1 VKRRRFLQHCAATA
15 GGLIVPGLVLP
26 EIARPANVA
35 LHLSPQPGGG
45 GGTPEG
51 PATNELWMTVET
63 TTASESFTI
72 PTVFV
77 AGTWD
82 ATIDWGDGNTSTITA
97 FNDPDFAHTYAT
109 AGEYLIKIT
118 GQLGIISYNANAD
131 ALKIKAV
138 QANNSTVVRRLGNM
152 FDGASNLVG
161 AFPTF
166 DGSVMDVGESAAD
179 AFKDSG
185 LSGPLTTMDWSFAS
199 TFNYAFSETG
209 ITAFDSTQPLT
220 ATVYNGAFYNCA
232 DLVDFGAN
240 LFDALTTVDNYAFY
254 FCWKDC
260 SLLSAQSV
268 ENILISIAYACDN
281 NGLVAPV
288 SGNDIRIDYDTGTG
302 SLSSATTTA
311 IATCKTAGFTVRING
326 TLL

>member
-72 PTVFV
+72 PTSYE

-82 ATIDWGDGNTSTITA
+82 ATIDWGDGNTSTITSFDDA
-97 FNDPDFAHTYAT
+97 DFAHTYA
-109 AGEYLIKIT
+109 AADEYLVKIT
-118 GQLGIISYNANAD
+118 GQIGNIYFNGGGDRLKVKACQAD
-131 ALKIKAV
+131 
-138 QANNSTVVRRLGNM
+138 NSTVVRQVGRM
-152 FDGASNLVG
+152 FKNASNLAG
-161 AFPTF
+161 SFPTF
-166 DGSVMDVGESAAD
+166 DGSVLNVGISAAETYLGT
-179 AFKDSG
+179 A

-199 TFNYAFSETG
+199 SFYYAFSATG
-209 ITAFDSTQPLT
+209 ITAFDSTQALT
-220 ATVYNGAFYNCA
+220 ATTYNGAFYNCA
-232 DLVDFGAN
+232 DLVDVGTN
-240 LFDALTTVDNYAFY
+240 LFDALSSVDNYAFS
-254 FCWKDC
+254 FCWDNC
-260 SLLSAQSV
+260 SSLSAQSV
-268 ENILISIAYACDN
+268 ENILVSIAYACDN
-281 NGLVAPV
+281 NGLVGPAA
-288 SGNDIRIDYDTGTG
+288 GNDIRIDYDTGTG

-326 TLL
+326 TFL